1 MSAPMHHSRVPFA
14 GLLVALFMAGCA
26 TAPPIAE
33 SCPETNWF
41 QAGRDDGLRGVPPKQ
56 LAEHVAACA
65 KGGVTLDTSDY
76 LPGWNEGIGL
86 FCNAQSGWKQGV
98 IGNPHKLEACAG
110 QPDEAAYKQYL
121 VAGQEV
127 FKLNE
132 QRRANAAQLQKLNQ
146 QSNVSKDPLE
156 RRKLKEQMAELDKA
170 QVLLRRQL
178 GALQAKAPL

>member
-1 MSAPMHHSRVPFA
+1 MHHSRVPFA
-14 GLLVALFMAGCA
+14 GLLVAVLMAGCA

-86 FCNAQSGWKQGV
+86 FCNAPVSYTHLDVYKRQVPHPSRL
-98 IGNPHKLEACAG
+98 GNPAEY
-110 QPDEAAYKQYL
+110 AAL
-121 VAGQEV
+121 VRHIVENAMLNGEV
-127 FKLNE
+127 I
-132 QRRANAAQLQKLNQ
+132 R
-146 QSNVSKDPLE
+146 
-156 RRKLKEQMAELDKA
+156 LD
-170 QVLLRRQL
+170 
-178 GALQAKAPL
+178 GALRMPPR